1 MIVIFFFPSS
11 KESHNSTYFFLQIP
25 SHWWWTSSSFVY
37 VLKSFCNEQ
46 TQQMISCQEFRYC
59 FSSWWQNGPLAMY
72 FFFSFS
78 FTHIQGQGSW
88 SKCFMVTW
96 KKIIS
101 KSTTS
106 RWCCSIIFFFLQ
118 FLATCSKS
126 ILEYYNI
133 FHLFFPHV

>member
-1 MIVIFFFPSS
+1 MIVIFFPSS
-11 KESHNSTYFFLQIP
+11 KESHNSTYFFFTNPITLMMNKLFICVCTQKFLQRANTADDIMPGIP
-25 SHWWWTSSSFVY
+25 LLFFLLMAKWAVSHV
-37 VLKSFCNEQ
+37 
-46 TQQMISCQEFRYC
+46 
-59 FSSWWQNGPLAMY
+59 

-96 KKIIS
+96 KKLS
-101 KSTTS
+101 LKVLLVDDVVVS
-106 RWCCSIIFFFLQ
+106 FFFLQ
-118 FLATCSKS
+118 YLATYSKS